1 MESTIIAGCCF
12 VFLMIITVIFFAKPK
27 IKKMENKVF
36 AWLLALNIIGLILQ
50 FISYLLV
57 NAFENFYT
65 TTYYIFIIRLIF
77 CYYVLWEVFFVY
89 YIAIISF
96 SLNDKNNKQK
106 FQKGISILFAIG
118 VIIATQTLILP
129 INIKEINN
137 LYYPSGPAM
146 MFLVLGVLYGIV
158 IIFYCLIKN
167 LKHIIDVR
175 YLPLLFYIIFGTLAI
190 IWQMSNPKFLLITPI
205 ESLVLFLMY
214 FTIENP
220 DVKLIAQ
227 LELAKTSAEK
237 ANRAKSDFLSSMSHE
252 IRTPL
257 NAIVGLSEDI
267 ESYKDLVPKEVVED
281 TTDIKNASDTL
292 LEIVGNILDIN
303 KIESNHME
311 LVEQEYNFKEE
322 ITKLAKVTST
332 RIGDKPI
339 TFTMNLAED
348 IPDILIG
355 DKLHI
360 KTVVNNLLTNAIKY
374 TDKGMVSLTVKC
386 INKNDICNLIIS
398 VQDTGRGIKKE
409 NIEKLFTKFERLDE
423 KNTTIE
429 GTGLGLAITKSLVNL
444 MNGSINVQSRY
455 GTGSLFVI
463 SVPQKIGKMI
473 DIDNNKKDNIITND
487 IVNTSDKKI
496 LIVDDNNLNI
506 KVTTKMLKD
515 LNYQVDS
522 CLSGKECLEKVRN
535 GNKYDII
542 LMDIMMPEMSGI
554 ETLNELK
561 KDNNFTI
568 PVIALTADALSGC
581 EEKYK
586 DMGFNEYLS
595 KPFKKDDIT
604 DKLNELLRS
613 DDEII

>member
-220 DVKLIAQ
+220 DLKM
-227 LELAKTSAEK
+227 LEEIHNAKVISDNANYEK
-237 ANRAKSDFLSSMSHE
+237 TMFLYDMTNE
-252 IRTPL
+252 IRGITKEI
-257 NAIVGLSEDI
+257 NSETNDI
-267 ESYKDLVPKEVVED
+267 LTETKNEEVNIENINESARN
-281 TTDIKNASDTL
+281 IKSSTGKFTALTN
-292 LEIVGNILDIN
+292 EILDIDRIDSASIKVYN
-303 KIESNHME
+303 EKYSIKLILKE
-311 LVEQEYNFKEE
+311 LVSTYKKKCNGKGIDFRTSIVSDLPEYLYGDAIGFKN
-322 ITKLAKVTST
+322 V
-332 RIGDKPI
+332 
-339 TFTMNLAED
+339 
-348 IPDILIG
+348 LIS
-355 DKLHI
+355 
-360 KTVVNNLLTNAIKY
+360 LLDNSIKY
-374 TDKGMVSLTVKC
+374 TNKGYIELNVNMIKKQDICRLIITIEDSGVGIKSNDLEKIFKKDTEYFNYNRSNLKNNLYNAKKLITLMGGTIIATSTYGKGTNMKIVLDQKEV
-386 INKNDICNLIIS
+386 IMEKNDY
-398 VQDTGRGIKKE
+398 
-409 NIEKLFTKFERLDE
+409 TKVYD
-423 KNTTIE
+423 K
-429 GTGLGLAITKSLVNL
+429 
-444 MNGSINVQSRY
+444 
-455 GTGSLFVI
+455 
-463 SVPQKIGKMI
+463 
-473 DIDNNKKDNIITND
+473 
-487 IVNTSDKKI
+487 KKI
-496 LIVDDNNLNI
+496 LLVDEGEYTEKILRKYLHNTGVEIDSVKLGKNCLDKIRDKERYDLILIDENI
-506 KVTTKMLKD
+506 SPISSIELMHKLK
-515 LNYQVDS
+515 
-522 CLSGKECLEKVRN
+522 EVRN
-535 GNKYDII
+535 FNIPCI
-542 LMDIMMPEMSGI
+542 LLTRNYGI
-554 ETLNELK
+554 EYSCYYVDQGFSDYLFKPIDKNALLNK
-561 KDNNFTI
+561 INKF
-568 PVIALTADALSGC
+568 
-581 EEKYK
+581 
-586 DMGFNEYLS
+586 
-595 KPFKKDDIT
+595 
-604 DKLNELLRS
+604 
-613 DDEII
+613 

>member
-12 VFLMIITVIFFAKPK
+12 VFLMIITVIFFVKPK

-220 DVKLIAQ
+220 DLKM
-227 LELAKTSAEK
+227 LEEIHNAKVISDNANYEK
-237 ANRAKSDFLSSMSHE
+237 TMFLYDMTNE
-252 IRTPL
+252 IRGITKEI
-257 NAIVGLSEDI
+257 NSETNDI
-267 ESYKDLVPKEVVED
+267 LTETKNEEVNIENINESARN
-281 TTDIKNASDTL
+281 IKSSTGKFTALTN
-292 LEIVGNILDIN
+292 EILDIDRIDSASIKVYN
-303 KIESNHME
+303 EKYSIKLILKE
-311 LVEQEYNFKEE
+311 LVSTYKKKCNGKGIDFRTSIVSDLPEYLYGDAIGFKN
-322 ITKLAKVTST
+322 V
-332 RIGDKPI
+332 
-339 TFTMNLAED
+339 
-348 IPDILIG
+348 LIS
-355 DKLHI
+355 
-360 KTVVNNLLTNAIKY
+360 LLDNSIKY
-374 TDKGMVSLTVKC
+374 TNKGYIELNVNMIKKQDICRLIITIEDSGVGIKSNDLEKIFKKDTEYFNYNRSNLKNNLYNAKKLITLMGGTIIATSTYGKGTNMKIVLDQKEV
-386 INKNDICNLIIS
+386 IMEKNDY
-398 VQDTGRGIKKE
+398 
-409 NIEKLFTKFERLDE
+409 TKVYD
-423 KNTTIE
+423 K
-429 GTGLGLAITKSLVNL
+429 
-444 MNGSINVQSRY
+444 
-455 GTGSLFVI
+455 
-463 SVPQKIGKMI
+463 
-473 DIDNNKKDNIITND
+473 
-487 IVNTSDKKI
+487 KKI
-496 LIVDDNNLNI
+496 LLVDEGEYTEKILRKYLHNTGVEIDSVKLGKNCLDKIRDKERYDLILIDENI
-506 KVTTKMLKD
+506 SPISSIELMHKLK
-515 LNYQVDS
+515 
-522 CLSGKECLEKVRN
+522 EVRN
-535 GNKYDII
+535 FNIPCI
-542 LMDIMMPEMSGI
+542 LLTRNYGI
-554 ETLNELK
+554 EYSCYYVDQGFSDYLFKPIDKNALLNK
-561 KDNNFTI
+561 INKF
-568 PVIALTADALSGC
+568 
-581 EEKYK
+581 
-586 DMGFNEYLS
+586 
-595 KPFKKDDIT
+595 
-604 DKLNELLRS
+604 
-613 DDEII
+613 

>member
-12 VFLMIITVIFFAKPK
+12 VFLMIITVIFFVKPK

-220 DVKLIAQ
+220 DLKM
-227 LELAKTSAEK
+227 LEEIHNAKVISDNANYEK
-237 ANRAKSDFLSSMSHE
+237 TMFLYDMTNE
-252 IRTPL
+252 IRGITKEI
-257 NAIVGLSEDI
+257 NSETNDI
-267 ESYKDLVPKEVVED
+267 LTETKNEEVNIENINESARN
-281 TTDIKNASDTL
+281 IKSSTGKFTALTN
-292 LEIVGNILDIN
+292 EILDIDRIDSASIKVYN
-303 KIESNHME
+303 EKYNIKLILKE
-311 LVEQEYNFKEE
+311 LVSTYKKKCNGKGIDFRTSIVSDLPEYLYGDAIGFKN
-322 ITKLAKVTST
+322 V
-332 RIGDKPI
+332 
-339 TFTMNLAED
+339 
-348 IPDILIG
+348 LIS
-355 DKLHI
+355 
-360 KTVVNNLLTNAIKY
+360 LLDNSIKY
-374 TDKGMVSLTVKC
+374 TNKGYIELNVNMIKKQDICRLIITIEDSGVGIKSNDLEKIFKKDTEYFNYNRSNLKNNLYNAKKLITLMGGTIIATSTYGKGTNMKIVLDQKEV
-386 INKNDICNLIIS
+386 IMEKNDY
-398 VQDTGRGIKKE
+398 
-409 NIEKLFTKFERLDE
+409 TKVYD
-423 KNTTIE
+423 K
-429 GTGLGLAITKSLVNL
+429 
-444 MNGSINVQSRY
+444 
-455 GTGSLFVI
+455 
-463 SVPQKIGKMI
+463 
-473 DIDNNKKDNIITND
+473 
-487 IVNTSDKKI
+487 KKI
-496 LIVDDNNLNI
+496 LLVDEGEYTEKILRKYLHNTGVEIDSVKLGKNCLDKIRDKERYDLILIDENI
-506 KVTTKMLKD
+506 SPISSIELMHKLK
-515 LNYQVDS
+515 
-522 CLSGKECLEKVRN
+522 EVRN
-535 GNKYDII
+535 FNIPCI
-542 LMDIMMPEMSGI
+542 LLTRNYGI
-554 ETLNELK
+554 EYSCYYVDQGFSDYLFKPIDKNALLNK
-561 KDNNFTI
+561 INKF
-568 PVIALTADALSGC
+568 
-581 EEKYK
+581 
-586 DMGFNEYLS
+586 
-595 KPFKKDDIT
+595 
-604 DKLNELLRS
+604 
-613 DDEII
+613 